1 MDVIDLIEEE
11 EDENQ
16 PFPFDKI
23 SENQVKVDRA
33 VSKSHSEDT
42 YFPDVFN
49 LFSIYNEVYFQGILG
64 PVSVEW
70 STRMTVCAGLC
81 EFRSQGGC
89 KIKLSEPLLKFR
101 PLDDMLNTL
110 LHEMIHAYLFLT
122 GGNMD
127 RDGFG
132 KFKNSNISFIYLEV
146 DMGLIF
152 SC

>member
-16 PFPFDKI
+16 SFPFDKI
-23 SENQVKVDRA
+23 SENQEKIDDRA
-33 VSKSHSEDT
+33 VSKSYLEDT

-101 PLDDMLNTL
+101 PLEDMLNTL

-127 RDGFG
+127 RDGFENL
-132 KFKNSNISFIYLEV
+132 KFQTSILFILR
-146 DMGLIF
+146 
-152 SC
+152 